1 VGDGVFEP
9 QDAGDAV
16 SAKKMECLVADREAV
31 DGHGGAEEGRMDLWR
46 QDSIIKKRWRS
57 GSGGAVT

>member
-1 VGDGVFEP
+1 MGDGVFEP

-46 QDSIIKKRWRS
+46 Q
-57 GSGGAVT
+57 GL